1 MIPQF
6 GGKVALVTGAAGR
19 GVGQAVARRLAGSGA
34 RVVVTDIHPERTRAV
49 TEAVRVN
56 FPHTTVVGRVMDVGD
71 RDQVDA
77 VVAEITAELGP
88 IQVLVNN
95 AAVNYVGPIFD
106 YPPERW
112 DETLRVNITG
122 PWYVARAV
130 FPGMLDAGGGVVL
143 NISSY
148 AADVGGAGLETPYAV
163 SKGALNTLSRCLA
176 HEGGPYGIRA
186 NTITLGMI
194 AGTKYVDDN
203 PELLERPDALGPLG
217 TLPTV
222 AEVAE
227 TVLFLAGDGAAHITG
242 ETVNISGGAYMR
254 T

>member
-1 MIPQF
+1 
-6 GGKVALVTGAAGR
+6 
-19 GVGQAVARRLAGSGA
+19 
-34 RVVVTDIHPERTRAV
+34 
-49 TEAVRVN
+49 
-56 FPHTTVVGRVMDVGD
+56 MDVGD